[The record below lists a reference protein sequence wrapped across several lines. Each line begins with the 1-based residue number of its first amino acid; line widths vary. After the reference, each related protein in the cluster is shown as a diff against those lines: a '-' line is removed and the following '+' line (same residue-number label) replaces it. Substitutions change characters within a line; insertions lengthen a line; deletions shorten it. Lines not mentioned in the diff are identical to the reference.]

1 MFFSIITNN
10 LNWKI
15 WIENLLSKYK
25 IVVNNEKLQ
34 YYESSL
40 QKNLIFRGEG
50 GGGNKNYM

>member
-40 QKNLIFRGEG
+40 QKNMIFRGEG